1 MAQGNVIDRFFIAL
15 GLDTKDVE
23 KGIQSTVDT
32 VKGGLKELLVGAVMP
47 AVGAL
52 ASGALVQQFTDE
64 ITQVD
69 RLSKSLGINIE
80 QMQAWQGAVENA
92 GVAGEEIG
100 ELFADLNDW
109 MIDAVQNQSGAL
121 YEYIEKGWLPA
132 AQKANGEMKST
143 EQYAL
148 EMADALNKLGTQNAT
163 GVARQ
168 IGIGNAGLVGF
179 LQQGSAS
186 ISAQLQQIKQL
197 GVYTEQDAKAAQEFA
212 AASRDLF
219 RALKMML
226 LPVFRAIVPIATAM
240 SKGVQELSKHIRAF
254 IPLLIALG
262 TALTLHLFIP
272 GKNVQKQ
279 IQWLRVS
286 FKLLA
291 RAPLKTIAGGIKAI
305 GLALKGF
312 LLNPVTLAIA
322 GLVAL
327 GIAIDDFIGWMNG
340 DKNAFGDFWVSIFGS
355 AENAKQVINQ
365 FIAEAKAAFNDFK
378 ETVKTLWMA
387 VQPFLISFAGMLI
400 SLGRTAWDFAG
411 MFKAALDVVFS
422 VFAYLVTG
430 SEDMKNRISTS
441 LDAVQNKFNEV
452 LADIKGYFASWWEFV
467 SPIIDRV
474 AGFFDMELPSL
485 PSFSLF
491 EGNPALATPGTAGTT
506 NNNVTKETK
515 VEAVI
520 NNTIQGNADGEAV
533 RQMQDKTNYDFGGLV
548 PQANASQSRI

>member
-69 RLSKSLGINIE
+69 RLSKSLGVNIE
-80 QMQAWQGAVENA
+80 QMQAWQGAAQNM

-100 ELFADLNDW
+100 ELFADFNDW
-109 MIDAVQNQSGAL
+109 MTDAFYNKSGEL
-121 YEYIEKGWLPA
+121 YAIINENKKFPGIENLNGELKNTQEYI
-132 AQKANGEMKST
+132 
-143 EQYAL
+143 L
-148 EMADALNKLGTQNAT
+148 EVADALKEMSPQEAT
-163 GVARQ
+163 GFARRL
-168 IGIGNAGLVGF
+168 GISNAGMVGF

-291 RAPLKTIAGGIKAI
+291 RAPLKTIASGIKAI

-387 VQPFLISFAGMLI
+387 IQPFLISFAGMLI

-411 MFKAALDVVFS
+411 MFKAALAFVFS

-474 AGFFDMELPSL
+474 AGFFDMEMPSL
-485 PSFSLF
+485 PSFSF
-491 EGNPALATPGTAGTT
+491 GDPALATPGTAGTT
-506 NNNVTKETK
+506 NNTTNKETNIDGK
-515 VEAVI
+515 FNI
-520 NNTIQGNADGEAV
+520 TIQGNADREAI
-533 RQMQDKTNYDFGGLV
+533 QQAQEQSGAWFGDV
-548 PQANASQSRI
+548 AQANASQYGI